1 MSNLTRDKAEKHS
14 STKKQLIVIL
24 EGAFLETM
32 KGKKGHELLN
42 CDDHIT
48 FMKKMKKDFSEARPD
63 ITHQVFNY
71 FYLFIYDPDPIEK
84 INSINARYLHLHLYT
99 T

>member
-1 MSNLTRDKAEKHS
+1 MSNLTRDKAEKHAGG
-14 STKKQLIVIL
+14 KKQLIVIL

-48 FMKKMKKDFSEARPD
+48 FMKKMNKDFSEARPD
-63 ITHQVFNY
+63 ITHQVIKLIIFLN
-71 FYLFIYDPDPIEK
+71 PDPIDK
-84 INSINARYLHLHLYT
+84 N
-99 T
+99 

>member
-1 MSNLTRDKAEKHS
+1 MSLTRDKAEKHN

-48 FMKKMKKDFSEARPD
+48 FMKKMNKDFSEARPD

-71 FYLFIYDPDPIEK
+71 FILIYYFAIQIRSTK
-84 INSINARYLHLHLYT
+84 LIQFTRYPPRLH
-99 T
+99 

>member
-14 STKKQLIVIL
+14 SNKKQLIVIL

-48 FMKKMKKDFSEARPD
+48 FMKKINKDWSEARPD
-63 ITHQVFNY
+63 ITHQVFI
-71 FYLFIYDPDPIEK
+71 FESLCWIEK
-84 INSINARYLHLHLYT
+84 LVH
-99 T
+99 